1 MPRLM
6 LLRHAKS
13 DWSRPGLRDAD
24 RPLNARGRSAAPRV
38 GQLMKARGWQPD
50 RVLCSPA
57 QRARETLMLALA
69 ELAPVPDTHFLPS
82 LYERLDEDYLDE
94 IRRHAGAARAL
105 LVVGHNSATQTT
117 ASTLARDDGSER
129 LKRMRQEFP
138 TGALALFDA
147 EGAWADL
154 AAGAA
159 RLVDFVRPRDL
170 DAPP

>member
-1 MPRLM
+1 M
-6 LLRHAKS
+6 
-13 DWSRPGLRDAD
+13 
-24 RPLNARGRSAAPRV
+24 
-38 GQLMKARGWQPD
+38 
-50 RVLCSPA
+50 
-57 QRARETLMLALA
+57 
-69 ELAPVPDTHFLPS
+69 PDTHFLPS